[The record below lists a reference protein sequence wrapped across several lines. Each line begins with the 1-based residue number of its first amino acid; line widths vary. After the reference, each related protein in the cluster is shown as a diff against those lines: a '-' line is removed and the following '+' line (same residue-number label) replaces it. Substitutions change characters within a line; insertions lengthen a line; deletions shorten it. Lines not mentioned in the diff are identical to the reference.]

1 MKVEVG
7 YCRGRINALAYYPEN
22 DAEYALLEEL
32 YAIKKPKFKVT
43 VTLQD
48 EKPKKKAAKK

>member
-22 DAEYALLEEL
+22 DAEYAYLEKL
-32 YAIKKPKFKVT
+32 YAMKHPRFKVT